1 MRCTVGDSQGTVDQ
15 GLGSARHLSP
25 HRHTLGR
32 VKDVIHALD
41 ITYHRPASICGSNV
55 GDGHGL
61 FRLRGECSIGLSQ
74 FRSHPDLQP
83 YALSRRIR
91 IIVPRRNGCTHRCPN
106 TRRGDSAGLVSRRAI
121 NPNLP
126 LRPRDKRA
134 AYRQSNIPDRG
145 RFPSS
150 RRPRQPLAPSS
161 LSIVA
166 LAALVLLLFL
176 RTPRRE
182 RVRHTHTHRRPNA
195 QSRSRKPTSSCAA
208 SRFWRRERFVIAILS
223 LPTPLGRVLAGE

>member
-91 IIVPRRNGCTHRCPN
+91 IIVPEETAARTVVRTRVAATARVWRRDAQLTQISHY
-106 TRRGDSAGLVSRRAI
+106 ARAI
-121 NPNLP
+121 SVLHIDNQTYQAVVVFRVPVV
-126 LRPRDKRA
+126 
-134 AYRQSNIPDRG
+134 PD
-145 RFPSS
+145 SLS
-150 RRPRQPLAPSS
+150 HLLLYLSS
-161 LSIVA
+161 LW
-166 LAALVLLLFL
+166 LLLCFCSSSG
-176 RTPRRE
+176 
-182 RVRHTHTHRRPNA
+182 RPGENA
-195 QSRSRKPTSSCAA
+195 
-208 SRFWRRERFVIAILS
+208 
-223 LPTPLGRVLAGE
+223 